1 MNTKITAIAVFFVG
15 LSWLMPAYA
24 LQPAEEAVIELF
36 QRVDELQRD
45 VNSLRGENE
54 ELRHALD
61 QLKQQQKD
69 GFIDLDDRMESLI
82 QKLDGASTDAPADA
96 PAPVDEKPADAPAPA
111 PAEKESNAGS
121 AMNDADAYKAA
132 YDLLKD
138 DPYQAVVAF
147 QDFLKRFPASKY
159 APNAQYWIGES
170 YYSMEKYPEAKR
182 RFLTVLKEYKGSV
195 KESDAALKLGYT
207 FYATEEWDM
216 ARKTLQ
222 DVIKFF
228 PGGNEAD
235 LAKKKLDAMT
245 KAGH

>member
-1 MNTKITAIAVFFVG
+1 MNTKITAIAVFFVS
-15 LSWLMPAYA
+15 LSWLIPAQA

-61 QLKQQQKD
+61 QLKKQQKD
-69 GFIDLDDRMESLI
+69 GFIDLDDRMESII
-82 QKLDGASTDAPADA
+82 QKLDNAPADSSTDTMA
-96 PAPVDEKPADAPAPA
+96 PTPAEDEPANKPAPA
-111 PAEKESNAGS
+111 DNSAGS
-121 AMNDADAYKAA
+121 AKNDGEAYKAA

-138 DPYQAVVAF
+138 DPYQAIVAF
-147 QDFLKRFPASKY
+147 QDFLKRYPSSKY

-195 KESDAALKLGYT
+195 KEPDAALKLGYT
-207 FYATEEWDM
+207 FYATQEWDM

-228 PGGNEAD
+228 PGGSEAD